1 MPAPEYYY
9 VSPLMRCLAT
19 AEITFWGLEV
29 PNDRPFKPEV
39 KELLRETI
47 GVHTCDKRSSKSN
60 IVASYPYVSF
70 ERGFAEDDPF
80 WEPQLREPA
89 KATEARLSELLDD
102 IFMNDNRT
110 WLSLTSHSGAIAA
123 ILAVLHHQPF
133 QLPTGGAIPVLVKA
147 LWVDGIAPST
157 KIPPAIPPPTCS
169 VTPMPSRPT

>member
-1 MPAPEYYY
+1 MPSPEYYY

-19 AEITFWGLEV
+19 AEITFWGLQV
-29 PNDRPFKPEV
+29 PNDRPFEPEV

-47 GVHTCDKRSSKSN
+47 GVHTCDKRSSKSD
-60 IVASYPYVSF
+60 ILTSYPYVNF
-70 ERGFAEDDPF
+70 ERGFAENDPF
-80 WEPQLREPA
+80 WEPQLREPP

-102 IFMNDNRT
+102 IFQNEKRT

-123 ILAVLHHQPF
+123 ILAVLHHRPF

-147 LWVDGIAPST
+147 RWVEGAAPST

-169 VTPMPSRPT
+169 VMPTSSKPT